1 MSSDEKLYYSI
12 GEVAQMLDV
21 NASLLRFW
29 EKEFP
34 SLRPVKNKKGD
45 RSYTRQDIDLLRRIL
60 YLTRDCGFTLDGARE
75 QLKGG
80 STPNKNIQIA
90 DRLTE
95 VRSFLVELKDLL

>member
-45 RSYTRQDIDLLRRIL
+45 RSYTHQDIDLLRRIL